1 MFAQHREWRLLSRG
15 EEGSSEDSGTR
26 RSRWAAVRGHDR
38 GRDGFDVGRAQAEA
52 SAARPAACRAVPPT
66 PVVVLTFR
74 RVPVQEETLQYV
86 RHCYRRVESD
96 LAMRFALVDVL
107 VERSGAGS
115 VRASISL
122 GVPPVLRVEDEDPD
136 ELLAIRNAFARLHPA
151 GR

>member
-1 MFAQHREWRLLSRG
+1 MLAQHREWRLLPRSEEGTG
-15 EEGSSEDSGTR
+15 EESSTR
-26 RSRWAAVRGHDR
+26 QSRWPAASRKDLGC
-38 GRDGFDVGRAQAEA
+38 DGFDVGRLRTAPRV
-52 SAARPAACRAVPPT
+52 AAPVACRAVPPT

-86 RHCYRRVESD
+86 RHCYRRVERD

-107 VERSGAGS
+107 VERSEAGS

-122 GVPPVLRVEDEDPD
+122 GAPPVLRVEDEDPD

>member
-1 MFAQHREWRLLSRG
+1 MLARHSEWRLLARG
-15 EEGSSEDSGTR
+15 EGGSSDESGTR
-26 RSRWAAVRGHDR
+26 ERRWSAVREVDR
-38 GRDGFDVGRAQAEA
+38 RGDGFDAGRGRAT
-52 SAARPAACRAVPPT
+52 PAADGLGVVRAKAASPML
-66 PVVVLTFR
+66 VLTFR

-107 VERSGAGS
+107 IERSGAGS

-122 GVPPVLRVEDEDPD
+122 GAPPILRVEDEDPD
-136 ELLAIRNAFARLHPA
+136 EFLAIRNAFARLHPA

>member
-1 MFAQHREWRLLSRG
+1 MLVRHGEQRLLLRQG
-15 EEGSSEDSGTR
+15 EGTREESGTR
-26 RSRWAAVRGHDR
+26 RGRWSAARDH
-38 GRDGFDVGRAQAEA
+38 GRQIDGFDAGRARTEA
-52 SAARPAACRAVPPT
+52 GRAPAAACRVAAPA
-66 PVVVLTFR
+66 PVFVLTFR

-96 LAMRFALVDVL
+96 LAMRFALIDVI
-107 VERSGAGS
+107 VERSPAGR

-122 GVPPVLRVEDEDPD
+122 GAPPVLRVEDEDPD